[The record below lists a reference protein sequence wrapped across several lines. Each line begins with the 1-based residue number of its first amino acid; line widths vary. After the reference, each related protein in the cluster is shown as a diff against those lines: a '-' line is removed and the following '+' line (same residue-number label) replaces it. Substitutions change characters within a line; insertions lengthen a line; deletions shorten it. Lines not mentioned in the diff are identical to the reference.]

1 MSVLNDER
9 IDEYTLYMNVNVISQ
24 LLTTFVIVSMG
35 PAVIAYLAYK
45 KAL

>member
-1 MSVLNDER
+1 
-9 IDEYTLYMNVNVISQ
+9 MNFNVINQ
-24 LLTTFVIVSMG
+24 LLTVFIIVSLG

>member
-1 MSVLNDER
+1 MSS
-9 IDEYTLYMNVNVISQ
+9 NVAGQ
-24 LLTTFVIVSMG
+24 LFSTFLIVSLG